1 MFIINVILF
10 CLLILLIN
18 MYRASHEDSL
28 YVSLDLKSADFH
40 VLRLVLLELI
50 KEKTR
55 ESWVKKSIPKIIQKI
70 PFSAKLK
77 PLRVRVLG
85 KVLHK
90 KNAALQCHCLRILV
104 RLLLVSA
111 HDNDTS
117 FFCIEIF
124 FQFSCDELCLKLKQ
138 KTTLES
144 AFELSKKIKK
154 HLKQMSWQNHLPVR
168 IETFKLYRKK
178 SFFLILRKM

>member
-1 MFIINVILF
+1 MFIINEILF

-90 KNAALQCHCLRILV
+90 KKRSTSMLLFANFCAPSPCL
-104 RLLLVSA
+104 S
-111 HDNDTS
+111 T
-117 FFCIEIF
+117 
-124 FQFSCDELCLKLKQ
+124 
-138 KTTLES
+138 
-144 AFELSKKIKK
+144 
-154 HLKQMSWQNHLPVR
+154 
-168 IETFKLYRKK
+168 
-178 SFFLILRKM
+178 

>member
-1 MFIINVILF
+1 
-10 CLLILLIN
+10 

-85 KVLHK
+85 KVFHK
-90 KNAALQCHCLRILV
+90 KNAALQCYCLQIFV

-117 FFCIEIF
+117 FF
-124 FQFSCDELCLKLKQ
+124 
-138 KTTLES
+138 
-144 AFELSKKIKK
+144 
-154 HLKQMSWQNHLPVR
+154 
-168 IETFKLYRKK
+168 LY
-178 SFFLILRKM
+178 